1 MTDKIYSEEFE
12 NDNIVIDLNKN
23 STENKL
29 KGYKCIYTYDK
40 DQKIWVSDFI
50 NKPENT
56 EKIHLFSL
64 GMSLRHL
71 FIEEK
76 HGFILKKIILIS
88 YLSIS
93 AIIVANIF
101 LFLKDSAYKEA
112 RNLDFIVCLLHII
125 GLWFVSKSAL
135 TAAFNYFYYP
145 IPLKSRYIIIFS
157 RPFNLMLFIQFLSLV
172 LYNYN
177 YYKTMSEYTYITRIV
192 LYERL
197 SLLSFFI
204 IFFGFIYAILGFLY
218 IKNYEKN
225 IR

>member
-76 HGFILKKIILIS
+76 HGFILKKL
-88 YLSIS
+88 
-93 AIIVANIF
+93 F
-101 LFLKDSAYKEA
+101 LF
-112 RNLDFIVCLLHII
+112 
-125 GLWFVSKSAL
+125 
-135 TAAFNYFYYP
+135 P
-145 IPLKSRYIIIFS
+145 IC
-157 RPFNLMLFIQFLSLV
+157 QFLQ
-172 LYNYN
+172 
-177 YYKTMSEYTYITRIV
+177 
-192 LYERL
+192 L
-197 SLLSFFI
+197 SLP
-204 IFFGFIYAILGFLY
+204 IFFYFLKTLLIKRREIWIL
-218 IKNYEKN
+218 
-225 IR
+225 

>member
-40 DQKIWVSDFI
+40 EQKIWVSDFI

-76 HGFILKKIILIS
+76 HGFILKKTILIS

-101 LFLKDSAYKEA
+101 YFLKT
-112 RNLDFIVCLLHII
+112 LLIKRREI
-125 GLWFVSKSAL
+125 W
-135 TAAFNYFYYP
+135 
-145 IPLKSRYIIIFS
+145 
-157 RPFNLMLFIQFLSLV
+157 
-172 LYNYN
+172 
-177 YYKTMSEYTYITRIV
+177 
-192 LYERL
+192 
-197 SLLSFFI
+197 
-204 IFFGFIYAILGFLY
+204 IL
-218 IKNYEKN
+218 
-225 IR
+225 